1 MNFASKNAK
10 NVFVLLL
17 TVSLVRYQ
25 RSSSQSLVALE
36 RTWGYIDSRAYITGA
51 PRIKRISVV
60 DNCSPG
66 SSIINKIV
74 DIHTIRKN
82 NTNLVSMLYLLFT
95 LDPFFAQGR
104 AGLQKSF
111 STQKKLNVKKV
122 CLQNLLF

>member
-1 MNFASKNAK
+1 M
-10 NVFVLLL
+10 
-17 TVSLVRYQ
+17 
-25 RSSSQSLVALE
+25 ALE
-36 RTWGYIDSRAYITGA
+36 RTWGYIQEHITGA

-95 LDPFFAQGR
+95 LDPFLRRGGQDYK
-104 AGLQKSF
+104 KSF
-111 STQKKLNVKKV
+111 SAQKKLIVKKV